1 MRGGVFRRERLKR
14 KMSIKEFVNFTG
26 YKGLERWEYDT
37 DGMPR
42 KVFDDLLKRLNI
54 DVNNLDIIN
63 EHDEKV
69 ETTKELFREN
79 EKEKSEK
86 VRINVKELRETLGW
100 APYAI
105 AEFLEISSKQYFEA
119 EKEGLT
125 LKECPQLARLQDKA
139 KAVKDREKAVEIIA
153 EHNKEL
159 EWLFEHIG
167 ELDKM
172 LEMLRNFGK

>member
-1 MRGGVFRRERLKR
+1 MFKRERLKR
-14 KMSIKEFVNFTG
+14 KMSIREFVEFTG
-26 YKGLERWEYDT
+26 YEGVKRWEYDKE
-37 DGMPR
+37 GMP
-42 KVFDDLLKRLNI
+42 KKAFDDLVKRLNI

-69 ETTKELFREN
+69 ETTKELFKEN
-79 EKEKSEK
+79 EAKKEKSET

-139 KAVKDREKAVEIIA
+139 KAVRDREKAVEIIA

-172 LEMLRNFGK
+172 LKMLSEFGK